1 MLFLLC
7 FSLGKRV
14 LVSDLVL
21 QKVRK
26 MLSVIDSFKVPDF
39 RFVLII
45 LNLIGKMLKYVISN
59 VLIAI

>member
-1 MLFLLC
+1 M
-7 FSLGKRV
+7 

-59 VLIAI
+59 VLIAIKSLFRI

>member
-1 MLFLLC
+1 M
-7 FSLGKRV
+7 